1 MKEKLVLMSALPPQ
15 KLKSIC
21 VIILGIKHLIAKG
34 KRVWDSIYISSGK
47 HSVKYSDKKLE
58 EV

>member
-1 MKEKLVLMSALPPQ
+1 MSSLPPQ
-15 KLKSIC
+15 KLNSIC
-21 VIILGIKHLIAKG
+21 VIVLGIKHLVVKG

-47 HSVKYSDKKLE
+47 HSVKYTDKKLE